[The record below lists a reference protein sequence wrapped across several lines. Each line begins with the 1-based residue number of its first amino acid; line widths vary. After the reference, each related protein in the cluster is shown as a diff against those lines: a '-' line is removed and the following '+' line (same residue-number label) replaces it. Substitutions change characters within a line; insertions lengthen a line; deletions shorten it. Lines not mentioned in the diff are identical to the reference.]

1 MGDLMLINTFPDF
14 IERWDGSAA
23 SWMEYIQRHPE
34 LFEKIKW
41 DYERYKMDWR
51 EYLKLLTKRSTDELK
66 LAYETLLKVL
76 PEVERKIRAR
86 FDIKDYNIV
95 IYVGL
100 ENGAGWV
107 TEFMGKPSILFGL
120 EAIAE
125 LKWYDRL
132 EGLIAHEFGHLVHW
146 LLRGEDIEK
155 LEDEG
160 MMWLYTE
167 GFAQRIEDIVAGR
180 PWEVESEG
188 WFEWCEE
195 NEKLLKEEF
204 LRRVKKGEALNPFFG
219 SWYQLFGK
227 QFLGY
232 YLGYRFI
239 LSLEER
245 LQLKEIA
252 KLEKERIKEEIL
264 RFLES

>member
-1 MGDLMLINTFPDF
+1 MLLDTFPDF
-14 IERWDGSAA
+14 IERWDGTHE
-23 SWMEYIQRHPE
+23 SWLEYIRKYPE
-34 LFEKIKW
+34 LFEKIRW
-41 DYERYKMDWR
+41 DYARYKMDWR
-51 EYLKLLTKRSTDELK
+51 EYLKLLDKRNAEELK
-66 LAYETLLKVL
+66 LAHENLLKTLPRVEEKIETLFNIE
-76 PEVERKIRAR
+76 PEE
-86 FDIKDYNIV
+86 YNIA

-125 LKWYDRL
+125 LKWYGRL
-132 EGLIAHEFGHLVHW
+132 EGLIAHEFGHLIHW
-146 LLRGEDIEK
+146 ILRGEDIEK
-155 LEDEG
+155 LEDEH
-160 MMWLYTE
+160 MFWLYTE

-195 NEKLLKEEF
+195 NEKLLREEF
-204 LRRVKKGEALNPFFG
+204 LRRIREKEALNPFFG
-219 SWYQLFGK
+219 SWYQLFGR

-239 LSLEER
+239 LRLEDRFSLEE
-245 LQLKEIA
+245 IA
-252 KLEKERIKEEIL
+252 RMEKEKVREEIL
-264 RFLES
+264 RFLNS

>member
-1 MGDLMLINTFPDF
+1 MLLDTFPTF
-14 IERWDGSAA
+14 LKYWNGTEE
-23 SWMEYIQRHPE
+23 SWLRYIQEYPE

-41 DYERYKMDWR
+41 DYERYKMDWM

-66 LAYETLLKVL
+66 PAYENLLKVL

-132 EGLIAHEFGHLVHW
+132 KGLIAHEFGHLVHW
-146 LLRGEDIEK
+146 LLRREDIEK

-204 LRRVKKGEALNPFFG
+204 LRRINEKEQLNPFFG

-252 KLEKERIKEEIL
+252 KLEKERVKEEIL

>member
-1 MGDLMLINTFPDF
+1 MLIDTFPTF
-14 IERWDGSAA
+14 LKHWDGTEE
-23 SWMEYIQRHPE
+23 SWLRYIQEYPE
-34 LFEKIKW
+34 LLEKIKW

-51 EYLKLLTKRSTDELK
+51 EYLKLLTKRNTDELK
-66 LAYETLLKVL
+66 LAYENLLKVL
-76 PEVERKIRAR
+76 PEVESEIRAR

-132 EGLIAHEFGHLVHW
+132 KGLIAHEFGHLVHW
-146 LLRGEDIEK
+146 ILRGEDIEK
-155 LEDEG
+155 LEDEQI
-160 MMWLYTE
+160 MWLYTE
-167 GFAQRIEDIVAGR
+167 GFAQRIEDLITGR

-195 NEKLLKEEF
+195 HEKLLKEEF

-232 YLGYRFI
+232 YLGYKFI
-239 LSLEER
+239 LKLEEKFSLE
-245 LQLKEIA
+245 EIA
-252 KLEKERIKEEIL
+252 KLEKEKIKGEIL
-264 RFLES
+264 KFLED